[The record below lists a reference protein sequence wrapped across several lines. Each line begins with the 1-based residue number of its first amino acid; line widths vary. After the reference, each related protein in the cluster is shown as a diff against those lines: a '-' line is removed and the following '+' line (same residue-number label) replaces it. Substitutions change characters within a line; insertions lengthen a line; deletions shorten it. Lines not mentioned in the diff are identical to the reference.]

1 MKHTKL
7 FQRIIFLCAILCTSS
22 VLYGQ
27 QNFPHPNHPVCQTEV
42 HDSGYYMKNAEAF
55 LAKRLA
61 ERQTEPNAP
70 NFSSPYVVRV
80 FIRIV
85 RETNGTL
92 PACDAATAIQN
103 FNEMN
108 DQYNGHNICFQLV
121 GLDYINDSYLN
132 NFNSDAL
139 LSDGTYENYIRNNDY
154 DVNGA
159 MTILIHYNYLN
170 NNGSSGN
177 AYGIPNNFVSI
188 ARWAV
193 TSNTVHSIFGH
204 EIGHDLGLYHTFSRY
219 NDLQETV
226 TRNVGNACYNC
237 NVGGDLCCDTQAD
250 YRYTSN
256 QSEDYVTNC
265 VYSRNYANPC
275 DGFQYNPSTINIMS
289 YMPWS
294 CISFTATAI
303 TSNQRTRM
311 HATINDIFGPVYS
324 RVAEDVVL
332 LGATNASSNVVRIY
346 GARTTVTSL
355 NNTAIT
361 HSGSSKAY
369 FAAGNAVIFT
379 PGVTLAPAS
388 GGLANA
394 SISGCN

>member
-1 MKHTKL
+1 MKINNHY
-7 FQRIIFLCAILCTSS
+7 RISFLLAAICCSAL
-22 VLYGQ
+22 LYGQ
-27 QNFPHPNHPVCQTEV
+27 AKEIHPRHPVCRTEV
-42 HDSGYYMKNAEAF
+42 HDSGYYMKNAAAF
-55 LAKRLA
+55 LAQRLA
-61 ERQTEPNAP
+61 ERQAQPDGIA
-70 NFSSPYVVRV
+70 FSSPYVVRV

-85 RETNGTL
+85 RQDNGTL
-92 PACDAATAIQN
+92 PGCDAATAIQN

-108 DQYNGHNICFQLV
+108 GQYNGHNICFQLV
-121 GLDYINDSYLN
+121 GLDYIDDTYLN

-139 LSDGTYENYIRNNDY
+139 LDDGTYENYIKNNNY
-154 DVNGA
+154 DVDGA

-177 AYGIPNNFVSI
+177 AYGIPNNFLSV

-193 TSNTVHSIFGH
+193 TSSTVHSIFGH
-204 EIGHDLGLYHTFSRY
+204 EMGHCLGLYHTFSRY

-226 TRNVGNACYNC
+226 TRNVGNSCYNC

-250 YRYTSN
+250 YRYSGN
-256 QSEDYVTNC
+256 ESDNYVTNC
-265 VYSRNYANPC
+265 VYSRNYTNPC
-275 DGFQYNPSTINIMS
+275 DGLQYNPSTINIMS

-294 CISFTATAI
+294 CISFTATAV
-303 TSNQRTRM
+303 TPNQRTRT
-311 HATINDIFGPVYS
+311 HATINDITGPVYS

-332 LGATNASSNVVRIY
+332 LSATNASTNVVRVY

-355 NNTAIT
+355 NNTVISHT
-361 HSGSSKAY
+361 GSSKAY
-369 FAAGNAVIFT
+369 FAAGTAVIFT
-379 PGVTLAPAS
+379 PGTTFAPGG